1 MNKNTNYNVLNRSG
15 STVVYSVEDDNGRT
29 IRRQFSPGESRSIP
43 YWELEK
49 LTYQPGGSNL
59 IANYLLIKEEEV
71 LDGLNID
78 AEVEYYMS
86 KSEILELLTSGS
98 LDAFLDA
105 LDFAPMGVIQ
115 LIKDLAVEL
124 PLNDVQKRQALKEK
138 TGFDVDR
145 AVANVK
151 ADKSDDA
158 EVTSSKRRVQPVKSE
173 TPARR
178 AETTSKY
185 KIVSTQE

>member
-1 MNKNTNYNVLNRSG
+1 MNKNTNYSVLNRSG

-71 LDGLNID
+71 LDGLNIN

-151 ADKSDDA
+151 ADKSDDV
-158 EVTSSKRRVQPVKSE
+158 EVTSSKRRVQPVKNE
-173 TPARR
+173 APARR
-178 AETTSKY
+178 TETASKY
-185 KIVSTQE
+185 KIISTQE